1 MQMTLVWRIALRAES
16 TGKEQTMATLTFTG
30 SQHRLLLPEDI
41 KDRVAPWI
49 QTQTTTA
56 YRSADQAPFR
66 RMVDFWFTAI
76 AWAVAYGIEPVQEI
90 TGRLFVNLGPNP
102 NDIRNFEEWRA
113 ELLTILA
120 VSKFGVDSPEI
131 QDTRKIIDLANRYA
145 EAGAP
150 LLLDALEERADLA
163 LPKLYVVADMLA
175 QRVHDATSNRAG
187 RSF

>member
-1 MQMTLVWRIALRAES
+1 
-16 TGKEQTMATLTFTG
+16 MAALTFTG
-30 SQHRLLLPEDI
+30 SQHRLLLPEDV

-49 QTQTTTA
+49 QTQATTT

-76 AWAVAYGIEPVQEI
+76 AWAVAYGIEPAQVT

-102 NDIRNFEEWRA
+102 NDIRNFDEWRA

-120 VSKFGVDSPEI
+120 VRDFGVDSPGI

-175 QRVHDATSNRAG
+175 QLVRDAISTRG
-187 RSF
+187 DRSF